1 MKNTESRSGS
11 LLVMLIV
18 LIMVG
23 CTVIPKPIKTRT
35 ASMSETGQMD
45 SGYLGSLPD
54 RSGIFTSNAVKRYN
68 LLARDFGDKVFPPV
82 IPGDGVSVF
91 TNGTFRIDAY
101 HRVKFGE
108 MNLLYR
114 ESLR

>member
-1 MKNTESRSGS
+1 MKNTGS
-11 LLVMLIV
+11 KLGSVLLMVCVLIV
-18 LIMVG
+18 LG
-23 CTVIPKPIKTRT
+23 CTVIPKPIKPA
-35 ASMSETGQMD
+35 ASMSETGQLD
-45 SGYLGSLPD
+45 SGFLGSLPD

-68 LLARDFGDKVFPPV
+68 FLAKDYGSKMVPP
-82 IPGDGVSVF
+82 IQPGDGVEYY

-108 MNLLYR
+108 MNIFYR